1 MELTEGV
8 LFRKNLN
15 PFRISGELFYTYT
28 APGSTAADGHRTNS
42 TPSTFELFGIEPAV
56 QYRFGEHW
64 VGAAGVLFT
73 VAGQNNI
80 DAIYPNFSLYY
91 CWDKKGSATMR

>member
-1 MELTEGV
+1 MLASV
-8 LFRKNLN
+8 DFRAMSIHGL
-15 PFRISGELFYTYT
+15 PFRG
-28 APGSTAADGHRTNS
+28 DGHQPNTK
-42 TPSTFELFGIEPAV
+42 PSTFELFRIEPV
-56 QYRFGEHW
+56 LQYRFGEHW

-91 CWDKKGSATMR
+91 Y

>member
-1 MELTEGV
+1 MLASV
-8 LFRKNLN
+8 DFRTMSIHGLD
-15 PFRISGELFYTYT
+15 FRG
-28 APGSTAADGHRTNS
+28 DGYQPNTK
-42 TPSTFELFGIEPAV
+42 PSTFELFRIEPV
-56 QYRFGEHW
+56 LQYRFGEHW

-91 CWDKKGSATMR
+91 LLLRPKRRGDDALTNRCQ

>member
-1 MELTEGV
+1 MLASV
-8 LFRKNLN
+8 DFRAMSIHGL
-15 PFRISGELFYTYT
+15 PFRE
-28 APGSTAADGHRTNS
+28 DGHQPNTK
-42 TPSTFELFGIEPAV
+42 PSTFELFGIEPAL

-80 DAIYPNFSLYY
+80 DAIYPTSLSIYY
-91 CWDKKGSATMR
+91 